1 MTEQLD
7 SATSVKL
14 QLSNGKTIPALGL
27 GTIPPDDNPGSVKDQ
42 VITAIKEG
50 YRHLD
55 TAWYYGSEKYIG
67 EALKELF
74 DEGVVKRED
83 LFITT
88 KVWPSFWHNPEKSL
102 NTSLKDLGLDYVDL
116 FLQHWPITLHGDE
129 NGQPATPKKDDG
141 SLIYDDD
148 PANGTKYIE
157 TYHKMEDILDKTDK
171 VKSIGISNYS
181 IKKLEQFLPEV
192 RKYKPVVNQIELHPQ
207 LPQQDLVDYCES
219 RGIVIVAYSPVGGPG
234 APVLEIPLI
243 NELAK
248 KYMVTP
254 NEIAEAYHILNN
266 RGVLSRSANLSR
278 IKTITRLPKLSKE
291 ELKALY
297 QVGVD
302 NPKRYNCVP
311 YGFGIGFR
319 WWTGDL
325 YSTDIGVM
333 KPHFETV

>member
-7 SATSVKL
+7 VATSVKL
-14 QLSNGKTIPALGL
+14 QLSNGRTIPALGL

-42 VITAIKEG
+42 VIAAVKEG
-50 YRHLD
+50 YRHID

-88 KVWPSFWHNPEKSL
+88 KVWPSFWHSPEKSL
-102 NTSLKDLGLDYVDL
+102 DISLKDLGIDYVDL
-116 FLQHWPITLHGDE
+116 FLQHWPIALHGND
-129 NGQPATPKKDDG
+129 NGQPTTPKNADG
-141 SLIYDDD
+141 SLVYDDD
-148 PANGTKYIE
+148 PVNGTKYIE
-157 TYHKMEDILDKTDK
+157 TYHKMEDILDNNLK
-171 VKSIGISNYS
+171 VKSIGVSNFS
-181 IKKLEQFLPEV
+181 IHKLEQFLPEV
-192 RKYKPVVNQIELHPQ
+192 RSYKPVVNQIELHPQ

-219 RGIVIVAYSPVGGPG
+219 RGIVIVAYSPLGGNG

-266 RGVLSRSANLSR
+266 RGVISRSANLSR
-278 IKTITRLPKLSKE
+278 IKTITRLPRLTEE
-291 ELKALY
+291 ELKQLY
-297 QVGVD
+297 QVGVED
-302 NPKRYNCVP
+302 PKRYNCSS
-311 YGFGIGFR
+311 YGYGIGFR
-319 WWTGDL
+319 WWDGHSL
-325 YSTDIGVM
+325 CNL
-333 KPHFETV
+333 